1 MPSKN
6 HGKKMRPTGAFST
19 PSWLLL
25 VELLHST
32 CAKTMR
38 RTQSL
43 ELSAAY
49 YSRFP
54 PRCGRES
61 AIFLRWQILA
71 KHLLPWKGQPDPL
84 FHTVAT
90 RRNVTRRDH
99 FLDSRR
105 IFSNSRFRSSFNS
118 FTDNGPRKRTSLG
131 ASLSEC
137 MNLWPLYAFF

>member
-6 HGKKMRPTGAFST
+6 HGRKMRPADAFYT

-43 ELSAAY
+43 ELSAAH
-49 YSRFP
+49 YSKSP
-54 PRCGRES
+54 PVMSENLQH
-61 AIFLRWQILA
+61 FLRRQIPTKPLP
-71 KHLLPWKGQPDPL
+71 PWKGQTYPL
-84 FHTVAT
+84 FHTVAS
-90 RRNVTRRDH
+90 RRNVTRENH
-99 FLDSRR
+99 FPDSRR

-118 FTDNGPRKRTSLG
+118 LTVSGPRKRTSLG

-137 MNLWPLYAFF
+137 MNLWPL